1 MSTDRLDY
9 SELVFA
15 LQENKKG
22 KANDVLKELLP
33 RLKDYLK
40 VTMNAKESD
49 AEECVHQA
57 YLRVYDQIMK
67 DNIRKE
73 KYIFSYLLR
82 ACRNEYIQYMKRQH
96 RFEAPLDNEEADYLN
111 RPAQQIENLMDEDRQ
126 RILGECLE
134 ELQEKSRRF
143 IEYFIDKPDTTT
155 KEASKHF
162 KISGANVRTKK
173 SRIVS
178 RLHHCFKR
186 KWRQ

>member
-1 MSTDRLDY
+1 M
-9 SELVFA
+9 FA
-15 LQENKKG
+15 LQDNKKG
-22 KANDVLKELLP
+22 KANEILKELLP

-40 VTMNAKESD
+40 VTMNANEQD
-49 AEECVHQA
+49 AEECIHQA

-82 ACRNEYIQYMKRQH
+82 ACRNEYIQYSKHQH
-96 RFEAPLDNEEADYLN
+96 RFEAPDDDSPHYLTE
-111 RPAQQIENLMDEDRQ
+111 PPEQIENLMEEDRQ

-143 IEYFIDKPDTTT
+143 IEYFIDKPDAST
-155 KEASKHF
+155 KQASKYF

-173 SRIVS
+173 SRIIS